1 MIPLLL
7 AMVRHKK
14 AILIVTMAG
23 FLISAVVSLVL
34 PPTYVASALFA
45 PAGAEKDLSDLKAIF
60 APMGS
65 FGESFA
71 AYLRAR
77 KNYLIDYIIRSRR
90 MSDLIDARFD
100 LGRMYGVTDRDEARR
115 KLGEHTAVVIKNE
128 GVIVLSFADRDRERA
143 IAVTGEY
150 LAQLDTIILDLV
162 LEDSGERIRFLNDE
176 IARRERAISVA
187 DSLIGGY
194 LGQYGLYE
202 MEEQVRVMLDI
213 VSNLS
218 SRLSVL
224 DVEKRLLELTMK
236 PGSDDLAR
244 VEFEWNQMRSQ
255 LLLLRE
261 TGAEPNL
268 FPPFKKLPEISTRYL
283 QFMSERRMQEFML
296 GYLRLRLADAE
307 VAAQNRMSALKVLDP
322 PSAPD
327 RRSWPK
333 RKQIVLVSTAAAL
346 FWASFFAVLVER
358 RRSTKAREA

>member
-1 MIPLLL
+1 ML
-7 AMVRHKK
+7 RRKK
-14 AILIVTMAG
+14 AILFVTAAG
-23 FLISAVVSLVL
+23 FLISAVVSLVI
-34 PPTYVASALFA
+34 PPRFVASASFA
-45 PAGAEKDLSDLKAIF
+45 PTGVEKDLTNLRDFF

-65 FGESFA
+65 FGESFS

-100 LGRMYGVTDRDEARR
+100 LKRIYGVSDRNEVRR

-128 GVIVLSFADRDRERA
+128 GVIVLSVEDGDRERA
-143 IAVTGEY
+143 IAIAGEY

-162 LEDSGERIRFLNDE
+162 VENTGERRRFLNEE
-176 IARRERAISVA
+176 IARREREVSVA

-213 VSNLS
+213 VSDLS
-218 SRLSVL
+218 GRLSVL
-224 DVEKRLLELTMK
+224 DVEKRLLELTLK

-244 VEFEWNQMRSQ
+244 IDFEWTQMRNQ

-261 TGAEPNL
+261 IGAEPNL
-268 FPPFKKLPEISTRYL
+268 FPPFKKLPEISAKYA

-296 GYLRLRLADAE
+296 AYLRLKLADAE
-307 VAAQNRMSALKVLDP
+307 VTSQSRLSSLKIIDP

-333 RKQIVLVSTAAAL
+333 RKQIVLVSTAAAF
-346 FWASFFAVLVER
+346 FWASFFMVLDER
-358 RRSTKAREA
+358 RKATKAREA